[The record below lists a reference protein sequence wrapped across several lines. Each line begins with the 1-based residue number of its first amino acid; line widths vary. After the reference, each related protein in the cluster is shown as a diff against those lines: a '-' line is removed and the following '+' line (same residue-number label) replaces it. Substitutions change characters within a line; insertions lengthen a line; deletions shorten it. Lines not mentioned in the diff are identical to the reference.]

1 MKIRLLALA
10 ILTLGGIWIS
20 TYAKTAALARNEVST
35 TNAALEANNS
45 RCITR
50 EEVISAQDA
59 WSDAIVA
66 IGRAYTNGEDY
77 RVLTQ
82 EVVDTLYGY
91 REGTVLFKPTKAAE
105 DQFRLTEEEA
115 ISYFIAGFVPEDK
128 GFALQPWSEV
138 RFENIGIRLGCS
150 DALAMGN
157 YYFTDLN
164 SGQEAKVE
172 YTFGYRK
179 DEDGNLFI
187 DLHHSSL
194 PYHSTSE
201 S

>member
-66 IGRAYTNGEDY
+66 IGRAYTNGED
-77 RVLTQ
+77 
-82 EVVDTLYGY
+82 
-91 REGTVLFKPTKAAE
+91 
-105 DQFRLTEEEA
+105 
-115 ISYFIAGFVPEDK
+115 K

-187 DLHHSSL
+187 DLHH
-194 PYHSTSE
+194 
-201 S
+201 